1 MKKVLL
7 IILILISIQAFA
19 QTDGLTYQ
27 AVIIGPD
34 TQELPGV
41 DAENNILPNTRVAIR
56 FTIIDANNSMEYQ
69 EVQTTNTDQYGRIN
83 LLIGAADHD
92 AFTKINWDGT
102 NKDLKVEI
110 DFTGG
115 VDFVDMSREQLT
127 FLPFAF
133 HRNIQATGTLTVDD
147 KAYLNSELTVQGPT
161 RLNSTL
167 DVNNNNETNLSGI
180 LNVEGT
186 TYLKDSLSVLN
197 QKNTFLSGDLT
208 VEGKS
213 EFADI
218 KTEYLIVEKTSN
230 LKGQVTINADDI
242 ANGPGNGDQV
252 YTSSY
257 PLIVQ
262 GGTQGIVVM
271 VKGNANQT
279 PNNSNNFIQFRD
291 NRNIIWGRIEGE
303 TEDEFTNDNDYN
315 DDIQS
320 LEYDIRDAK
329 LDVSFQALDVI
340 IQSYSILGHKT
351 DFRACFGFGS
361 CITSGGTG
369 TTIMAV
375 SAWLVEITKGVL
387 DAYSLDR
394 ANENMDN
401 YLNKRKEYAGVTYQS
416 GAGDYAEYLLRENNN
431 EAMDYGDIVGVKGG
445 KISKNTEGAERI
457 MVISRKPIVLGNMP
471 QPNKEQDYEKVAFMG
486 QVPVKVFGIVNIGDY
501 ILPSGKN
508 DGIGISISPSNLTT
522 EHIKKIVGIAWSES
536 DNIFGFHMINVA
548 VGLNN
553 NDNNPIIEKLETQVK
568 EQAIVI
574 NTLKNQFEM
583 LISRV
588 DALEQGKTGV
598 QYTEDYEG
606 LPKKGEINGRKYEIL
621 NTEIGE
627 LIYWKLTIEEFDKA
641 LEIAEKTLLDDGF
654 DLENNEFWKGLKTD
668 PNFKNNL
675 FNKLEKKLDK
685 QFHYHKELNKT
696 GTH

>member
-1 MKKVLL
+1 
-7 IILILISIQAFA
+7 
-19 QTDGLTYQ
+19 
-27 AVIIGPD
+27 
-34 TQELPGV
+34 
-41 DAENNILPNTRVAIR
+41 
-56 FTIIDANNSMEYQ
+56 
-69 EVQTTNTDQYGRIN
+69 
-83 LLIGAADHD
+83 
-92 AFTKINWDGT
+92 
-102 NKDLKVEI
+102 
-110 DFTGG
+110 
-115 VDFVDMSREQLT
+115 
-127 FLPFAF
+127 
-133 HRNIQATGTLTVDD
+133 
-147 KAYLNSELTVQGPT
+147 
-161 RLNSTL
+161 
-167 DVNNNNETNLSGI
+167 
-180 LNVEGT
+180 
-186 TYLKDSLSVLN
+186 
-197 QKNTFLSGDLT
+197 
-208 VEGKS
+208 
-213 EFADI
+213 
-218 KTEYLIVEKTSN
+218 
-230 LKGQVTINADDI
+230 
-242 ANGPGNGDQV
+242 
-252 YTSSY
+252 
-257 PLIVQ
+257 VQ

-315 DDIQS
+315 DDIRS

-375 SAWLVEITKGVL
+375 AAWLVEITKGVL

-416 GAGDYAEYLLRENNN
+416 GAGDYAEYLLRENRN
-431 EAMDYGDIVGVKGG
+431 ETINYADIVGVKGG

-471 QPNKEQDYEKVAFMG
+471 QPNKEQNYEKVAFMG
-486 QVPVKVFGIVNIGDY
+486 QVPVKVVGKVNIGDY

-508 DGIGISISPSNLTT
+508 DGIGIAIAPTELKT
-522 EHIKKIVGIAWSES
+522 EHIKNIVGIAWES
-536 DNIFGFHMINVA
+536 ADNIFGFNMINVA
-548 VGLNN
+548 VGLNT
-553 NDNNPIIEKLETQVK
+553 NDNNPILEKLETQVK

-588 DALEQGKTGV
+588 DALEKGKTGI

-654 DLENNEFWKGLKTD
+654 NLENNEFWKGLKTD
-668 PNFKNNL
+668 PNFKNIL

-696 GTH
+696 GTY

>member
-7 IILILISIQAFA
+7 IILILISMQAFA

-27 AVIIGPD
+27 AIIIGPD

-41 DAENNILPNTRVAIR
+41 DAQNNILPNARVAIR
-56 FTIIDANNSMEYQ
+56 FTIIDANNSVEYQ

-92 AFTKINWDGT
+92 AFTKIKWDGT

-167 DVNNNNETNLSGI
+167 DVNNNNETNLSGV

-218 KTEYLIVEKTSN
+218 ETEYLIVEKTSN

-303 TEDEFTNDNDYN
+303 IESELNKNWEYKFEL
-315 DDIQS
+315 QS
-320 LEYDIRDAK
+320 LENDITSADVDYLFQSIDVAIAATELAGATADIRPC
-329 LDVSFQALDVI
+329 V
-340 IQSYSILGHKT
+340 
-351 DFRACFGFGS
+351 GFGA
-361 CITSGGTG
+361 CVTSPGPAQ
-369 TTIMAV
+369 IAAA
-375 SAWLVEITKGVL
+375 SASLIYELSKEVFVVL
-387 DAYSLDR
+387 EMIRVGNQRNDYLDKT
-394 ANENMDN
+394 E
-401 YLNKRKEYAGVTYQS
+401 EYVGVTYQS
-416 GAGDYAEYLLRENNN
+416 GAGDYAEYLLRADISETINF
-431 EAMDYGDIVGVKGG
+431 GDIVGVKGG
-445 KISKNTEGAERI
+445 KISKSTEGAERM

-471 QPNKEQDYEKVAFMG
+471 QPNREHEYEKVAFMG
-486 QVPVKVFGIVNIGDY
+486 QVPVKVYGKVNIGDY
-501 ILPSGKN
+501 IIPSGKN
-508 DGIGISISPSNLTT
+508 DGIGIAIEPSKIKIKD
-522 EHIKKIVGIAWSES
+522 IKKIVGVAWTAV
-536 DNIFGFHMINVA
+536 DNIFGFNMVNVA
-548 VGLNN
+548 VGLNA
-553 NDNNPIIEKLETQVK
+553 NDNNPMIEKLEMKVQ
-568 EQAIVI
+568 EQAIEI
-574 NTLKNQFEM
+574 TNLKDQLES

-588 DALEQGKTGV
+588 LMIEQGISNSAIIKSTN
-598 QYTEDYEG
+598 QQEIA
-606 LPKKGEINGRKYEIL
+606 KKGEVNGRKYEIE
-621 NTEIGE
+621 EIPDGE
-627 LIYWKLTIEEFDKA
+627 VIYW
-641 LEIAEKTLLDDGF
+641 EIKRE
-654 DLENNEFWKGLKTD
+654 DLEKGLKMAEEQMRENGIDMENNPFWKQIKTD
-668 PNFKNNL
+668 PNFKTQL
-675 FNKLEKKLDK
+675 FDKIEKKLEK
-685 QFHYHKELNKT
+685 QFHYHKVLNKE
-696 GTH
+696 